1 MEVPVYQS
9 KEENVKCFT
18 QENVRSLLFVDKI
31 VIFAENIVNNFKD
44 KEVHTKNYQK
54 MLQMTNT
61 NNFI

>member
-9 KEENVKCFT
+9 KEESVKCFT